1 VTSVQPT
8 SEKRTVLQLSGS
20 PLPLELSACA
30 ANAASHSDNAAA
42 SAAAGLLTAAGFERH
57 DRGLDRMFE

>member
-1 VTSVQPT
+1 
-8 SEKRTVLQLSGS
+8 LQLSGS